1 MVCDA
6 RSGGKAVTCW
16 RARGGKGRET
26 ILGPDGGCC
35 AQDRILDLR
44 RRRRTRGEG
53 RSRREGGGHGR
64 RGGRGEGEGVGLRL
78 GRGVVPGW
86 SMLGL
91 LPLHRSARPR
101 ARPSNGRFQLR
112 EL

>member
-1 MVCDA
+1 VACDA
-6 RSGGKAVTCW
+6 PSGGKAVTCS

-26 ILGPDGGCC
+26 ILGPDGGNC
-35 AQDRILDLR
+35 ARDRILDLR
-44 RRRRTRGEG
+44 RRRRTRVEG

-64 RGGRGEGEGVGLRL
+64 RGGRGEEVGL

-101 ARPSNGRFQLR
+101 ARLSSGRFQLR
-112 EL
+112 EP